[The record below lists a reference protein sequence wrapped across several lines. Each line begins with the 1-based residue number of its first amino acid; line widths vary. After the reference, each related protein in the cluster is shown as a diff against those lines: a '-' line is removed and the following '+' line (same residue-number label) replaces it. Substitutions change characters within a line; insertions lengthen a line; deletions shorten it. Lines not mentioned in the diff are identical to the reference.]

1 MGGTEDR
8 VGGERRTMTSRERI
22 LAAMRLETPDRAP
35 VTPFGLGKLDPEASF
50 TREFIRK
57 TDPILTAGGAGDAF
71 LGRGAEVASVRDGDV
86 TVTTIRTPKGDLTR
100 KVRRTA
106 ITSAT
111 VKFPFETLDD
121 VERFLSIPYTPPAA
135 DASAFHALKARAG
148 EEALVMVGIADAVCL
163 PASWFSPEGFCLA
176 WADAPDLVARLT
188 AVAADRTNAH
198 VEALCRAGVDA
209 FRVIGGEYA
218 SVQLGPKGFDALVTP
233 FDTELV
239 AVMHRYDAIAYYHNH
254 GPVTQ
259 FLGRFAG
266 LGIDALDPLE
276 APPWGDCDL
285 AEAKRQIGDRVCLVG
300 NLDDMEVVE
309 KRTTEEVRQMAR
321 ECLEKAGPGG
331 FLLGGTASGTY
342 TEVGARNFAAL
353 VEVAEEYGKTGK
365 RRSGEGPY
373 LSPTP
378 RNGDAETRRNGETH
392 FPGSPVLRLSGSASD
407 DWACRPFVSDEVW
420 ERVARSMAFEEGDRV
435 PIWDYIDNR
444 GIVDHF
450 AQSGDDYDRS
460 VVRVYH
466 GLGIDLCRGYGR
478 SFGEEDEGETT
489 EGEEADRRVSGLTSW
504 VTRYPIRSLDDLK
517 VYRPKAVDEAWVRS
531 AWVAEMRR
539 RQALFAPHTMCV
551 PGHGCGF
558 HAAYGLMGQTLFS
571 YAIYD
576 ARSDVDRIVEALNH
590 NAVCHARAAA
600 QARLCPLFF
609 IGDDIAYKGRLMFS
623 PKFLRETFLPC
634 LKRMM
639 RPLKEAG
646 IRVIYH
652 SDGDL
657 TEILDDLVEA
667 GIDGL
672 NPIEPAAGMDI
683 GRLKRRYG
691 GRLIL
696 VGNVD
701 CSQVL
706 PLGSVEDVRRAVRAC
721 VRAASPGGGHF
732 IGSSSEVTPSTPVE
746 NVLAF
751 YEACREYGRYPIR
764 V

>member
-1 MGGTEDR
+1 
-8 VGGERRTMTSRERI
+8 MTSRERI
-22 LAAMRLETPDRAP
+22 LAAMRLETPDRVP
-35 VTPFGLGKLDPEASF
+35 VTPFGMGKLDMEASF
-50 TREFIRK
+50 TWEFIRR
-57 TDPILTAGGAGDAF
+57 TDPILTTGGGGDAF
-71 LGRGAEVASVRDGDV
+71 LGRGAEVASVQDGDV
-86 TVTTIRTPKGDLTR
+86 TVTTIHTPKGDLTR

-121 VERFLSIPYTPPAA
+121 VERFLSIPYAPPAA

-148 EEALVMVGIADAVCL
+148 EEALVMVGVADAVCL

-176 WADAPDLVARLT
+176 WADAPDLVVRLT
-188 AVAADRTNAH
+188 AVAADRANAH
-198 VEALCRAGVDA
+198 VEALCGAGVDA

-239 AVMHRYDAIAYYHNH
+239 AVMHRHDALAYYHNH

-342 TEVGARNFAAL
+342 TEAGARNFAAL
-353 VEVAEEYGKTGK
+353 VEVAEEYGRKTRVSPPSSPIAEAK
-365 RRSGEGPY
+365 LSTPSLPPRVGEGGGY
-373 LSPTP
+373 SLASGDGGEWGAVSPP
-378 RNGDAETRRNGETH
+378 
-392 FPGSPVLRLSGSASD
+392 

-420 ERVARSMAFEEGDRV
+420 ERVTRSMAFEEGDRV

-444 GIVDHF
+444 GIVGHF
-450 AQSGDDYDRS
+450 AQPGDDYDRS
-460 VVRVYH
+460 IVRVYH

-478 SFGEEDEGETT
+478 SFGEEDEGETA
-489 EGEEADRRVSGLTSW
+489 EGEEADRKVSGLTSW
-504 VTRYPIRSLDDLK
+504 VTRYPIRGLDGLRA
-517 VYRPKAVDEAWVRS
+517 YQPTAVDEEWVRT
-531 AWVAEMRR
+531 AWVAEIRR
-539 RQALFAPHTMCV
+539 RQALFAPHTMYV

-576 ARSDVDRIVEALNH
+576 ARSDVDRIVEALNQ

-657 TEILDDLVEA
+657 MEILDDLVEA

-683 GRLKRRYG
+683 GQLKRRYG
-691 GRLIL
+691 RRLIL